1 MAAMSSYAQAATIS
15 DITYTP
21 EQLHSEYKKN
31 ELRADN
37 KFNCDFFIKGRVKEI
52 YRSSLSDNDYQIR
65 LQGNVN
71 INFDNL
77 DRGSN
82 TGKDIANLNIG
93 DLVYVYTSSTYLS
106 WGGVY
111 GRKGFSVSKNLD
123 ENASLKKVDG
133 LCLKEMKPVE
143 KLSKNKN
150 LSSSNGD
157 SLSQLEK
164 EEAIVNSYAIA
175 DERLNEVWK
184 SLTKTQKDELLKEQR
199 NWIKEKERCATT
211 ECKVEMTINRIAII
225 EKHLI

>member
-1 MAAMSSYAQAATIS
+1 M
-15 DITYTP
+15 
-21 EQLHSEYKKN
+21 
-31 ELRADN
+31 
-37 KFNCDFFIKGRVKEI
+37 
-52 YRSSLSDNDYQIR
+52 
-65 LQGNVN
+65 
-71 INFDNL
+71 
-77 DRGSN
+77 
-82 TGKDIANLNIG
+82 
-93 DLVYVYTSSTYLS
+93 
-106 WGGVY
+106 
-111 GRKGFSVSKNLD
+111 
-123 ENASLKKVDG
+123 KKVDG